1 MNILSRH
8 FPYFSLLAAGL
19 FMSCNGEFGPS
30 RLQSLNNLA
39 RNSSDV
45 SRNVCKGDQK
55 IVMGIQREWDHV
67 DFTRVPNERVP
78 ALKTALQKSLSAVPA
93 NLQDLYFGLG
103 GKIIFTSNLD
113 KPTTSS
119 AEPTC
124 DRSGAKAKFA
134 SEGTNRIEACW
145 TIDSKTADVV
155 ILMNPTVESIQHAT
169 VRVFGYILS
178 QILTKLDVSEGDI
191 LIASKNELFD
201 RHMVDI
207 AAAVVAD
214 IRKPN
219 SKYTLAVNESLISS
233 EDFRYFAFAEAF
245 DSYYCNAELRQ
256 SMARADE
263 FPKTFALFKVMDREL
278 QSILATEASTAVDY
292 DQAAFSFGLF
302 RGLFGGLGRV
312 AGGLGRGLFKGVGF
326 LGRGVGALGRGIF
339 NGGRNIIGGAG
350 RLLGGAAGGLGN
362 ILGGLGGMAGGAMPD
377 GGGGLGGGGGG
388 IISMIQSLF
397 GG

>member
-278 QSILATEASTAVDY
+278 QSILATEASTGVDY

-362 ILGGLGGMAGGAMPD
+362 ILGGLGGMAGGAMPGGA
-377 GGGGLGGGGGG
+377 GGGMGGGG

>member
-8 FPYFSLLAAGL
+8 FRYFTLLAAGL

-103 GKIIFTSNLD
+103 GKIVFTSNLD

-201 RHMVDI
+201 RHLVDI

-278 QSILATEASTAVDY
+278 QSIQATEASTGAGY
-292 DQAAFSFGLF
+292 DQAAFSLGIFG
-302 RGLFGGLGRV
+302 RLFGGLGRV

-362 ILGGLGGMAGGAMPD
+362 ILGGLGGLAGGAMPE
-377 GGGGLGGGGGG
+377 GGGGGMGGGG

>member
-1 MNILSRH
+1 
-8 FPYFSLLAAGL
+8 
-19 FMSCNGEFGPS
+19 
-30 RLQSLNNLA
+30 
-39 RNSSDV
+39 
-45 SRNVCKGDQK
+45 
-55 IVMGIQREWDHV
+55 
-67 DFTRVPNERVP
+67 
-78 ALKTALQKSLSAVPA
+78 
-93 NLQDLYFGLG
+93 
-103 GKIIFTSNLD
+103 
-113 KPTTSS
+113 
-119 AEPTC
+119 
-124 DRSGAKAKFA
+124 
-134 SEGTNRIEACW
+134 
-145 TIDSKTADVV
+145 
-155 ILMNPTVESIQHAT
+155 MNPTVESIQHAT

-362 ILGGLGGMAGGAMPD
+362 ILGGLGGMAGGAMPGGA
-377 GGGGLGGGGGG
+377 GGGMGGGG